1 MLYYTLEPTSLLDL
15 GRSSLVDVVL
25 ILVFAMTMILGT
37 VLGTP

>member
-1 MLYYTLEPTSLLDL
+1 MLYYTLETTSLLDL